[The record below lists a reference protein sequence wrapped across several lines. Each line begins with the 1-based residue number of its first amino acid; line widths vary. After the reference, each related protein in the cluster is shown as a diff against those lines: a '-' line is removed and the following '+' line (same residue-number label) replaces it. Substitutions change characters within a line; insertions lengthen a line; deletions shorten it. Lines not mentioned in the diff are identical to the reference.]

1 MINLTKFIGKRPTG
15 TMGEFATMLLL
26 PESRLIRKSSHD
38 IKLGK
43 TKIEVKSSRARK
55 NGGYIFNLQ
64 TQQKRWSPVFALVCF
79 QRGDSFKIER
89 FYLINKEKLLGMKSV
104 WIMGDEFQDFRVY

>member
-1 MINLTKFIGKRPTG
+1 VINLTKFIGKRPTG

-55 NGGYIFNLQ
+55 NGGY
-64 TQQKRWSPVFALVCF
+64 TTWTPVASIANGPRRSALA
-79 QRGDSFKIER
+79 
-89 FYLINKEKLLGMKSV
+89 
-104 WIMGDEFQDFRVY
+104 